1 MNNLE
6 HLEQLEQRLDQM
18 LSEQKEKKNRTFVA
32 RYKGKNIRTDSGKS
46 SWKAVNHAKSALL
59 LNFSHL
65 ENQYVYGYINQANP
79 FWNKFLSYEIDERRK
94 QFREKLW
101 EMIKIVELE

>member
-1 MNNLE
+1 MNNQE

-18 LSEQKEKKNRTFVA
+18 LSKQKEKKNRTFVA
-32 RYKGKNIRTDSGKS
+32 KYKGENIRTGSGKS
-46 SWKAVNHAKSALL
+46 SWKAVNHAKAALL
-59 LNFSHL
+59 LHFSHL
-65 ENQYVYGYINQANP
+65 EHQYVYDYINRVDCV
-79 FWNKFLSYEIDERRK
+79 WNKFSSYEINERRK